1 METAKK
7 SINYMSIIAGSALM
21 LSIASIGFLWN
32 AKKSSEEELLA
43 ERLQI
48 KSLIASKEL
57 LQNDLIKAESNF
69 QKKIESEKLLKENEV
84 VLLSKIAALEANI
97 RKIANGDKKLI
108 AANEQLKKL
117 RIELADVR
125 ERYQSQQSKWENE
138 KNSLNAQIAHLERN
152 NLTLTDKLK
161 KVKAPNADYFRIEAL
176 RGKKN
181 KQTRKAKRT
190 HKILVSF
197 NLNETIPSDHGTVY
211 LSLKGPNNERL
222 PSQNLEMLQLMKDE
236 ESVKVPVHAKAPLKH
251 VSKGRQEILLETTT
265 KLKPGVYQA
274 DIFTENGHVGGAQIK
289 LD

>member
-7 SINYMSIIAGSALM
+7 SINYVSIIAGSAFM
-21 LSIASIGFLWN
+21 LSIASNGFLWN

-43 ERLQI
+43 ERLQT
-48 KSLIASKEL
+48 KTLIASKEL
-57 LQNDLIKAESNF
+57 LQNDLIKAESNL
-69 QKKIESEKLLKENEV
+69 QKKIGSEKLLNENEV

-97 RKIANGDKKLI
+97 KKNASGDKKLI
-108 AANEQLKKL
+108 ATNEKLKKL
-117 RIELADVR
+117 KLELADVR
-125 ERYQSQQSKWENE
+125 ERYISQQSKWENE
-138 KNSLNAQIAHLERN
+138 KNSLNTQLAQLERN
-152 NLTLTDKLK
+152 NLSFTEKLN

-181 KQTRKAKRT
+181 KQTRMAKRT

-197 NLNETIPSDHGTVY
+197 NLNEAIPSNNGTVY

-222 PSQNLEMLQLMKDE
+222 PSQHLEMLQLMKDE
-236 ESVKVPVHAKAPLKH
+236 ESVQVPIHAKSPLKH

-274 DIFTENGHVGGAQIK
+274 DIFTENTHIGGAQIK